1 MAAPASVGAAE
12 KGPGA
17 RGGDGRRPLVAVD
30 ANGAAQGGAAAR
42 EGTSCAAARAL
53 AESALVALRAADA
66 AHARGEPCERTL
78 QLLLA
83 DIAGLVGADAA
94 RRLDVREG
102 ARFYSPVAERVASDP
117 ALVDELLPLVARL
130 RTQAWAAPALALL
143 LHQWM
148 WAPRSPRR
156 GAAVPQP
163 VVVLVHRGMRELF
176 YMDLETDAERFKEVH
191 RVAWES
197 LGSRSGALA
206 SAAPA
211 QRREALATLA
221 AFALYY
227 GADPCSERLAAAVGA
242 MPDEHGWC
250 SDSDADTATLVAE
263 AASLLLETVNITP
276 ALLRVL
282 RAVREHMPPH
292 ISRVEDA
299 TRLRL
304 ERVLYKLATP
314 GGNRMPCEAVQ
325 TSAREALDALCPVG
339 RRGRWAVSGALNVL
353 ARPTHAT
360 GVVAKHLFRTVA
372 WALTWPM
379 AAVQGQHARAS
390 DSSTSSGG
398 SV

>member
-1 MAAPASVGAAE
+1 MDVGAALE
-12 KGPGA
+12 A
-17 RGGDGRRPLVAVD
+17 WGGRP
-30 ANGAAQGGAAAR
+30 
-42 EGTSCAAARAL
+42 
-53 AESALVALRAADA
+53 
-66 AHARGEPCERTL
+66 
-78 QLLLA
+78 
-83 DIAGLVGADAA
+83 AA
-94 RRLDVREG
+94 RRL
-102 ARFYSPVAERVASDP
+102 
-117 ALVDELLPLVARL
+117 
-130 RTQAWAAPALALL
+130 
-143 LHQWM
+143 
-148 WAPRSPRR
+148 
-156 GAAVPQP
+156 
-163 VVVLVHRGMRELF
+163 LVHRGMRELF

-191 RVAWES
+191 RVAW
-197 LGSRSGALA
+197 SRSARARALA

-211 QRREALATLA
+211 QPRGAATLA

-390 DSSTSSGG
+390 DSTSSGG
-398 SV
+398 SA